1 MDIFNFKKST
11 SERGFFSGIIELPSD
26 RAHWSVTLLF
36 ILLAYLLSF
45 WVRLE
50 WIDFAQASYLD
61 ETGKIE
67 YLRPDMVRNGVAL
80 PNTHDSFYFGS
91 ILQKAHLGMH
101 QENNLIPGVFQNGVI
116 TYLPYTLLQVFPS
129 LEIEVLLLWLPVC
142 VAGLV
147 CIPIVLI
154 GRLYNSSLWGFL
166 AACLAGVTHSY
177 YNRTLAGYYDT
188 DMFSITIP
196 AFALF
201 FLLAA
206 SRRESLGYLLVGV
219 LTLCLGR
226 FFYGSIQAI
235 TCSMVLTFLVLRWLI
250 VLFDYFTTIRKSGTS
265 VIDNFLKLNSFS
277 FASKSTVLIGW
288 VLIAESWSHGKSIEL
303 EPSRFLLGL
312 IFPILIFILFRI
324 CKNEVNGDKSSDSD
338 FSKFDK
344 NKNEVTSTPIASKF
358 INLSGI
364 IVLCLVIIGVIPFI
378 NVGPFSGTW
387 SKVTGKLQGYSVI
400 SGSVSP
406 KSISSNSEYNLNFKD
421 VKTTIREASEIPP
434 DVVRNRIL
442 ADSPSCSCHG
452 CLKDKDKKDAF
463 IIPTAFF
470 GFIGM
475 FLLIIRYWEM
485 CLILPFAAIAYYCFS
500 GSVGLRFTV
509 HVGNAAS
516 LGLVFLI
523 LVVFWFIFRIVTS
536 KYFPQRSPQ
545 RSQVFNWAK
554 YVTWGFTACVTCFFA
569 IPNIQ
574 HAKNY
579 NSHVVYPV
587 KTIEVL
593 DKLNDA
599 STPEDFVI
607 TWWDYGSGCWFYGQ
621 TRTFTS
627 PAHQT
632 FDNFL
637 TSEILRSSSAS
648 RAVNLSRL
656 KTETYVA
663 LHDGRKEK
671 DKKYNTAVQAIFKD
685 GSSDLEF
692 YQGLMADV
700 ASGDYK
706 LPQKTRENFLF
717 LPYEIL
723 KIFPTILSFSSRN
736 LYFGENFSTN
746 QSNLREPPMVI
757 LRNGRREGSSVV
769 FDENFRFDKR
779 GNLRV
784 TGSKSTTI
792 PYSDILEISSNGDSA
807 NSVRSISFDGLN
819 ILANPSPNAARR
831 LLFIKEQNEFVIL
844 SPATFRSTFA
854 KRFLLDKFDLVSYK
868 HPLFPKSIFPKKQPY
883 MAQANQVTKSGQIF
897 SLNMGRGYQ
906 IHADVSKNLA
916 NIPGVNQ
923 PVSFNFHHFTHKT
936 DGTLVKIPTK
946 TLPNAQ
952 FHLIQTNLPAF
963 LRSRSYKIPTGGKS
977 LVEVARLHRLA
988 PSALA
993 SETGK
998 DLGYNFKEFTE
1009 ILIPA
1014 KGYELHPAFFFMDEE
1029 VFSSIL
1035 IQGFLMEN
1043 LDPALFEKVFSS
1055 PWGKVYRMLN

>member
-101 QENNLIPGVFQNGVI
+101 QDNNLIPSVFQNGVI
-116 TYLPYTLLQVFPS
+116 TYLPYTLLQVFPF
-129 LEIEVLLLWLPVC
+129 LDIEVLLLWLPVC

-154 GRLYNSSLWGFL
+154 GRLYKCSLWGFL

-219 LTLCLGR
+219 LTLCFGR

-250 VLFDYFTTIRKSGTS
+250 VLFDYFTTIRSADTS
-265 VIDNFLKLNSFS
+265 VIDNFSKLNSFS
-277 FASKSTVLIGW
+277 FASKSTVLISW

-303 EPSRFLLGL
+303 EPGRFLLGL
-312 IFPILIFILFRI
+312 IVPILIFILFRV
-324 CKNEVNGDKSSDSD
+324 CKNVVDKDKSGDSK

-344 NKNEVTSTPIASKF
+344 NKGEVTSTARAAKF

-364 IVLCLVIIGVIPFI
+364 IVLCLVILGVVPFI

-387 SKVTGKLQGYSVI
+387 SKVTGKLQSYSAI
-400 SGSVSP
+400 SGSVAK
-406 KSISSNSEYNLNFKD
+406 KSISGNSGYNLNFKD

-452 CLKDKDKKDAF
+452 CLPNKDKNDAF

-485 CLILPFAAIAYYCFS
+485 CLTLPFAAIAYYCFS

-523 LVVFWFIFRIVTS
+523 LVVFWFIFKIAFS
-536 KYFPQRSPQ
+536 KYFPKHVK
-545 RSQVFNWAK
+545 VFYLAK
-554 YVTWGFTACVTCFFA
+554 YGTWGFAACFTCFFA

-599 STPEDFVI
+599 SKPGDFVI

-637 TSEILRSSSAS
+637 TSEILRSTSAS

-663 LHDGRKEK
+663 LHDGRKEE

-746 QSNLREPPMVI
+746 QSNFREPPMVI
-757 LRNGRREGSSVV
+757 LKNGRREGSSVV

-784 TGSKSTTI
+784 SGNNSAPI
-792 PYSDILEISSNGDSA
+792 PYSEILEISGNGDSA
-807 NSVRSISFDGLN
+807 NSVRSILFDGLN
-819 ILANPSPNAARR
+819 IPANPSPNAARR
-831 LLFIKEQNEFVIL
+831 LLFIKHEKEFVIL

-854 KRFLLDKFDLVSYK
+854 KRFLLNNFDSISYK
-868 HPLFPKSIFPKKQPY
+868 HPFFAKSIFPKKQPY
-883 MAQANQVTKSGQIF
+883 MAQAVRVSKSGQTF
-897 SLNMGRGYQ
+897 TLSMGGGYR
-906 IHADVSKNLA
+906 IEADISRNLA
-916 NIPGVNQ
+916 NIPGVDQ
-923 PVSFNFHHFTHKT
+923 PVSFNFHHFTHRV
-936 DGTLVKIPTK
+936 DGTLVNIPTK
-946 TLPNAQ
+946 KLPNAR
-952 FHLIQTNLPAF
+952 FHLVQTNLPAF
-963 LRSRSYKIPTGGKS
+963 LGSRSYEIPSGGKS
-977 LVEVARLHRLA
+977 LVEVAKMHGLA

-993 SETGK
+993 SETGR
-998 DLGYNFKEFTE
+998 DLGYIFKEFTE

-1014 KGYELHPAFFFMDEE
+1014 KGYELRPAFFFMDNE

-1043 LDPALFEKVFSS
+1043 LDPTFFEKVYTS